1 MSAQLRSR
9 VLAVAALAVTMVTA
23 ESVHPLAA
31 VAQPREEY
39 QEPLPLRT
47 VDPLLSPLVFQGGTV
62 VLRVLVSVSGEVSD
76 IEVISG
82 FPALTQPV
90 IDAVSQWQFTPARLD
105 RRPIAAT
112 TTVVVHVALQ
122 RAIAPPGA

>member
-1 MSAQLRSR
+1 MPPQLRR
-9 VLAVAALAVTMVTA
+9 AALTVAVLSALMFTA
-23 ESVHPLAA
+23 GSPQRL
-31 VAQPREEY
+31 VAFSQPDEEY

-47 VDPLLSPLVFQGGTV
+47 VDPVVSPLVFQGGTV
-62 VLRVLVSVSGEVSD
+62 VLRVLVSASGQVSE
-76 IEVISG
+76 IEVVSG

-90 IDAVSQWQFTPARLD
+90 IDAVRRWRFTPAKLD

-122 RAIAPPGA
+122 RAIAPPGV